1 MLASAQPRTGAEIL
15 VDALRANGLTTAF
28 GVPGESYLA
37 VLEAMRAGG
46 GFDFITC
53 RQEGGAAMMAD
64 AAGRLTGRP
73 GVCFVTRGPGATN
86 AASGLHV
93 AMQDSTPLL
102 LFVGQVE
109 RGFRGREAF
118 QELDYRET
126 FAGLAKWAVE
136 IDDPARIPELI
147 ARAIRTAT
155 QGRPG
160 PVVIAL
166 PEDMLTETAT
176 VADAAAVFPAETWP
190 GLADMAQLQKLLW
203 AAKRP
208 IALVGGGRW
217 SAKAAQSLARFAER
231 FKLPVS
237 VTFRRQMLF
246 PADHPSYAGEFGIGP
261 NPALLARVTEAD
273 LVLLIGGRLGEMP
286 SQGYTALEIPTPR
299 QTLVH
304 VHADPLELGRVY
316 QPALAI
322 NASPNAF
329 AAALEGVQP
338 PNRIAWEDDTP
349 AAHADYLAWS
359 EAAAEHPG
367 AVQMDEVVQAL
378 RALPADAVIC
388 NGAGNYATWVHR
400 FHRFRAY
407 GSQAAPTSGS
417 MGYGVP
423 AAVAAKRLFP
433 DREVV
438 AFAGDG
444 CFLMTGQELATA
456 AQYGLAIVVVVVDN
470 GQYGTI
476 RMHQERE
483 YPGAPFGTALENPD
497 FAALARAYGAAG
509 FTVSE
514 RGAFAAAFAEA
525 RAAGRPALIHVKLDP
540 EAISPTTTL
549 SAIRAKALAARG

>member
-1 MLASAQPRTGAEIL
+1 MLASAQPRTGAQIL

-37 VLEAMRAGG
+37 VLEAMRATGA
-46 GFDFITC
+46 FDFITC

-64 AAGRLTGRP
+64 AAGRLTGKP

-126 FAGLAKWAVE
+126 FAGLAKWTVE
-136 IDDPARIPELI
+136 IDDPARIPELV
-147 ARAIRTAT
+147 ARAIRVAT

-176 VADAAAVFPAETWP
+176 VTDAAAVAPAETWP

-217 SAKAAQSLARFAER
+217 SAKAVQSLARFAER

-246 PADHPSYAGEFGIGP
+246 PADHSSYAGELGIGP
-261 NPALLARVTEAD
+261 NPALLARVMEAD

-286 SQGYTALEIPTPR
+286 SQGYTALEVPSPR

-349 AAHADYLAWS
+349 RAHADYLAWS
-359 EAAAEHPG
+359 EAAAAHPG
-367 AVQMDEVVQAL
+367 AVQMNEVVQAL
-378 RALPADAVIC
+378 RSLPADAVIC

-400 FHRFRAY
+400 FHRFRAF

-423 AAVAAKRLFP
+423 GAIAAKRLFP
-433 DREVV
+433 EREVV

-483 YPGAPFGTALENPD
+483 YPGMPFGTALENPD

-514 RGAFAAAFAEA
+514 RGAFAAAFAAA
-525 RAAGRPALIHVKLDP
+525 RTAGRPALIHVKLDP

>member
-1 MLASAQPRTGAEIL
+1 MLGSARPRRGAEIL
-15 VDALRANGLTTAF
+15 VDALVANGLTTAF

-37 VLEAMRAGG
+37 VLDAMRATGV
-46 GFDFITC
+46 FDFITC
-53 RQEGGAAMMAD
+53 RHEGGAAMMAD
-64 AAGRLTGRP
+64 AAGRLTGKP
-73 GVCFVTRGPGATN
+73 GVCFVTRGPGAAN

-109 RGFRGREAF
+109 RGFRHREAF

-136 IDDPARIPELI
+136 IDDPRRIPELVS
-147 ARAIRTAT
+147 RAIRVAT

-160 PVVIAL
+160 PVVLAL

-176 VADAAAVFPAETWP
+176 LADAPAIVPAETWP

-208 IALVGGGRW
+208 IALAGGGRW
-217 SAKAAQSLARFAER
+217 SAKAVQSLARFAER

-246 PADHPSYAGEFGIGP
+246 PAEHPSYAGELGIGP
-261 NPALLARVTEAD
+261 NPTLLARVTEAD

-286 SQGYTALEIPTPR
+286 SQAYSALEIPTPR

-304 VHADPLELGRVY
+304 VHADPEELGRVY

-338 PNRIAWEDDTP
+338 PNRIVWEDDTP
-349 AAHADYLAWS
+349 VAHADYLAWS
-359 EAAAEHPG
+359 EAAPEHPG

-378 RALPADAVIC
+378 RGLPADAVIC

-400 FHRFRAY
+400 FHRFRTY

-417 MGYGVP
+417 MGYGLP

-433 DREVV
+433 EREVV
-438 AFAGDG
+438 ALAGDG

-456 AQYGLAIVVVVVDN
+456 AQYGLAIVTVVVDN

-483 YPGAPFGTALENPD
+483 YPGAPFGTALRNPD
-497 FAALARAYGAAG
+497 FAALARAYGAKG
-509 FTVSE
+509 FTVTE

-525 RAAGRPALIHVKLDP
+525 RAAAGPALIHVKLDP
-540 EAISPTTTL
+540 EAISPATTL
-549 SAIRAKALAARG
+549 TAIRDKALAARR